1 MDALIIYEDD
11 KVSNLYPL
19 TLTRPVFELRC
30 GIFTLREKLI
40 RRLLKL
46 GKTKKKVYWSKK
58 DFEIWLHNR
67 PYLSGLFPNQTVDWK
82 NLKDRYRQVILING
96 RALIDMDF
104 LRDFDPSWEG
114 RYVCRGTTVVANIS
128 SSRIAKLNL
137 DQALISDEFLADLNE
152 SEIEANLITYPWDL
166 IKLNGQEINLDFD
179 LAPHRE
185 PGTKLPRSAHLLA
198 KQRISIGKNAEI
210 GAGVVIDAR
219 EGAVNIGE
227 DTIIMAN
234 ACLKGPLHI
243 GRNTIIKMGAC
254 IYGETSIG
262 DVCKV
267 GGEVAESIIQGY
279 SNKQHEGFLGHSYLG
294 SWVNI
299 GAGSNTSDMKNNYS
313 TVRLRIHGK
322 DVDSGEIFVGLF
334 MGDHS
339 KCGIGTVF
347 NTGTIVG
354 VCCNIFGAGYPPK
367 YIPSF
372 CWGGSGGFQEYNL
385 DKALAVAR
393 RAMQRRSQDLTD
405 SEAHILRTVFQITSK
420 ERSQFLYGSC

>member
-1 MDALIIYEDD
+1 MNALIVYEDD
-11 KVSNLYPL
+11 KISNLYPL

-30 GIFTLREKLI
+30 GVFTLREKLE
-40 RRLLKL
+40 RKLLKFA
-46 GKTKKKVYWSKK
+46 KTKKGACWGRKN
-58 DFEIWLHNR
+58 FEIWLHTR
-67 PYLSGLFPNQTVDWK
+67 PYLSKLFPNGVVDWK
-82 NLKDRYRQVILING
+82 NLKDRYKWVTLING
-96 RALIDMDF
+96 RALVNMD
-104 LRDFDPSWEG
+104 LLKDFDPSWEG
-114 RYVCRGTTVVANIS
+114 RYVCKGTTVVANIS
-128 SSRIAKLNL
+128 SNRIAKLNI
-137 DQALISDEFLADLNE
+137 DQAPIGEEVFADMDEA
-152 SEIEANLITYPWDL
+152 EIEANLITYPWDL
-166 IKLNGQEINLDFD
+166 IKLNGHEIDLDFD
-179 LAPHRE
+179 LIRDRQPR
-185 PGTKLPRSAHLLA
+185 TKLPRSAHLLG

-227 DTIIMAN
+227 NAIIMAN

-243 GRNTIIKMGAC
+243 GRNSIIKMGAC

-313 TVRLRIHGK
+313 TVRLRIDGK
-322 DVDSGEIFVGLF
+322 DVDSGETFVGLF

-372 CWGGSGGFQEYNL
+372 CWGGNGVFQEYKL

-393 RAMQRRSQDLTD
+393 RAMQRRNQDLSD
-405 SEAHILRTVFQITSK
+405 SEENILRRVFQITSN
-420 ERSQFLYGSC
+420 ERSQFLCGSG